1 MPKNTPIM
9 RAPTGKERIA
19 DTIRGAYDSLS
30 EQPLVRIMDMLGL
43 SNIKGVANEDPNA
56 MKMGVMSGGPS
67 KGLSALAPKR
77 SSLMNSMYMP
87 DELLSEVELARRNK
101 FRSEGYQGMVK
112 RDSLGNPLAPD
123 IERMHPSV
131 PPEFHAVEKPRM
143 PESRTAPID
152 MNNPPSG
159 KIEYLDPDVAE
170 YMNPSRIDATTRE
183 GQRRLRFLTGK

>member
-1 MPKNTPIM
+1 MPKDTPIM

-19 DTIRGAYDSLS
+19 DSIRGAYDSLS

-56 MKMGVMSGGPS
+56 MKIGMMPMGPS
-67 KGLSALAPKR
+67 SSLGRALAP
-77 SSLMNSMYMP
+77 N
-87 DELLSEVELARRNK
+87 V
-101 FRSEGYQGMVK
+101 Q
-112 RDSLGNPLAPD
+112 
-123 IERMHPSV
+123 RMHPSV

-170 YMNPSRIDATTRE
+170 YMNPKRILDTTTPE
-183 GQRRLRFLTGK
+183 AQRRIRILSGK